1 VRKIWIGVV
10 SILLSVALVNPVN
23 SQAITMTKK
32 QAQEVTE
39 TVQKTMP
46 TEQRVSDL
54 EDAAIY
60 YYWNGGQLKKNE
72 KKVFKGVT
80 IKSNFDV
87 IEQLFKEAIKID
99 PQNLNLQ
106 MDLASTY
113 RMQNNNAAA
122 AKMWQNI
129 LKKDH
134 TNFDARLKLAAF
146 SKVTGD
152 TATYDDN
159 IAKLQAQNAE
169 KTATFTKAFSQIDEI
184 GKLDIQT
191 KIPNDLPKD
200 SHHYF
205 VVLGY
210 ALSPNGKMQ
219 PTMKKRLEIA
229 LKAAKKYPKSKILVS
244 GGVPENKLTEATV
257 MQKWLVAHSIAKKRI
272 ELEDLST
279 NTVENALFSV
289 RELVDRG
296 ATSATLIT
304 SATHMRRAFLLYR
317 MAGDIVLASNTSKND
332 KAPVLTQVAYVDDKK
347 ILNDYGTPEKNA
359 ITDDVLRLNGV
370 WQLPGLQR

>member
-1 VRKIWIGVV
+1 MRKIWIGAA

-72 KKVFKGVT
+72 NKVFKGIT

-146 SKVTGD
+146 SSVTGD

-200 SHHYF
+200 SYHYF

-229 LKAAKKYPKSKILVS
+229 LKAAKKYPKSKILVA

-257 MQKWLVAHSIAKKRI
+257 MQKWLVAHGIAKKRI

-304 SATHMRRAFLLYR
+304 SATHMRRAFLLYQ

-347 ILNDYGTPEKNA
+347 ILNSYGTPEKNA

>member
-1 VRKIWIGVV
+1 M
-10 SILLSVALVNPVN
+10 NPVN

-200 SHHYF
+200 SYHYF

-229 LKAAKKYPKSKILVS
+229 LKAAKKYPKSKILVA

-257 MQKWLVAHSIAKKRI
+257 MQKWLVAHGIAKKRI

-347 ILNDYGTPEKNA
+347 ILNNYSTPEKNA

>member
-1 VRKIWIGVV
+1 MRKIWIGVV

-72 KKVFKGVT
+72 KKVFKGIT

-129 LKKDH
+129 LKKDP

-146 SKVTGD
+146 SSVTRLRM
-152 TATYDDN
+152 TITLPN
-159 IAKLQAQNAE
+159 FRHRTQRRPRLSRRRLAKLMRLASW
-169 KTATFTKAFSQIDEI
+169 TFRPRYQMTC
-184 GKLDIQT
+184 L
-191 KIPNDLPKD
+191 KIAITTL
-200 SHHYF
+200 
-205 VVLGY
+205 
-210 ALSPNGKMQ
+210 
-219 PTMKKRLEIA
+219 
-229 LKAAKKYPKSKILVS
+229 
-244 GGVPENKLTEATV
+244 
-257 MQKWLVAHSIAKKRI
+257 
-272 ELEDLST
+272 
-279 NTVENALFSV
+279 LFSV
-289 RELVDRG
+289 ML
-296 ATSATLIT
+296 
-304 SATHMRRAFLLYR
+304 
-317 MAGDIVLASNTSKND
+317 
-332 KAPVLTQVAYVDDKK
+332 
-347 ILNDYGTPEKNA
+347 
-359 ITDDVLRLNGV
+359 
-370 WQLPGLQR
+370 

>member
-1 VRKIWIGVV
+1 
-10 SILLSVALVNPVN
+10 
-23 SQAITMTKK
+23 MTKK

-60 YYWNGGQLKKNE
+60 YYWNDGQLKKNE
-72 KKVFKGVT
+72 KKVFKGIT

-146 SKVTGD
+146 SSVTGD
-152 TATYDDN
+152 KATYDDN

-210 ALSPNGKMQ
+210 ALSSNGKMQ

-229 LKAAKKYPKSKILVS
+229 LKAAKKYPKSKILVA

-257 MQKWLVAHSIAKKRI
+257 MQKWLVAHGIAKKRI

-304 SATHMRRAFLLYR
+304 SATHMRRAFLLYQ

-347 ILNDYGTPEKNA
+347 ILNNYGTPEKNA
-359 ITDDVLRLNGV
+359 IMDDVLRLNGV

>member
-1 VRKIWIGVV
+1 MRKIWIGVV

-72 KKVFKGVT
+72 KKVFKGIT

-106 MDLASTY
+106 MDLASTD

-229 LKAAKKYPKSKILVS
+229 LKAAKKYPKSKILVA

-257 MQKWLVAHSIAKKRI
+257 MQKWLVAHGIAKKRI

-304 SATHMRRAFLLYR
+304 SATHMRRAFLLYQ

-347 ILNDYGTPEKNA
+347 ILNNYGTPEKNA